1 MSVSEI
7 PTPSRLERVLAAIV
21 GAVIAL
27 SVLAF
32 FAIIIGTW
40 SGMGSADFSA
50 GAWPSVTLMP
60 LFGLP
65 AGFILIIA
73 LLIVSTR
80 RRRGAGDHGSAE

>member
-1 MSVSEI
+1 MPEPDV
-7 PTPSRLERVLAAIV
+7 PAASRLEKVLAAMVAAVV
-21 GAVIAL
+21 GL

-40 SGMGSADFSA
+40 SGMQRQDFA
-50 GAWPSVTLMP
+50 EGLWPTITLLP

-65 AGFILIIA
+65 AGFLAIIA

-80 RRRGAGDHGSAE
+80 RRRGGGAGASR

>member
-1 MSVSEI
+1 MASSEE
-7 PTPSRLERVLAAIV
+7 PPPSRLERILAAV
-21 GAVIAL
+21 VTAVIAL

-40 SGMGSADFSA
+40 SGMQSADFSQ
-50 GAWPSVTLMP
+50 GLWPTITLLP

-65 AGFILIIA
+65 LGFILIIS

-80 RRRGAGDHGSAE
+80 RRRGVGGHGSAK